1 MSTAPRALQEI
12 TFAAA
17 ARDYLRSLPLEHFM
31 EATPQATQRA
41 ITLASLALVHARRP
55 EVQVFNE
62 LLIQY
67 RRRGSREILRVV
79 PDNMVVLWEEP
90 IQAVGSY
97 DLPLQPTKPYWVLE
111 YVSKGSERKDYED
124 SHAKYEHDLKVPFF
138 LLFYPDIQDLTL
150 YKHNR
155 RKYTTVLPNR
165 HGRYPIPDLE
175 LELGVVD
182 GWVRYWFRGELL
194 PLPAE
199 MQQELD
205 ATRRQLIEEQRRTE
219 EQKQRV
225 EQEKQRAEQE
235 KQRAE
240 EEKQRAEQ
248 LAQQVAQAEQ
258 ARTKLER
265 ELERLRAELARRE
278 ASGS

>member
-1 MSTAPRALQEI
+1 MSTAPRRLQEA

-17 ARDYLRSLPLEHFM
+17 AREYARSLPLEHYM

-55 EVQVFNE
+55 EIQVFNE

-67 RRRGSREILRVV
+67 RRQGSRAILRVV
-79 PDNMVVLWEEP
+79 PDNMVVVWEEP

-97 DLPLQPTKPYWVLE
+97 DIPLQPAKPYWVLE
-111 YVSKGSERKDYED
+111 YVSKGNERKDYED
-124 SHAKYEHDLKVPFF
+124 SHAKYEQDLKVPFF

-155 RKYTTVLPNR
+155 RKYTTVLPNTQ
-165 HGRYPIPDLE
+165 GRYPIPELE
-175 LELGVVD
+175 LELGLLD
-182 GWVRYWFRGELL
+182 GWVRYWFRDELL

-199 MQQELD
+199 MQRELD
-205 ATRRQLIEEQRRTE
+205 FARYRLAEEQLRA
-219 EQKQRV
+219 

-240 EEKQRAEQ
+240 QEKQRADY
-248 LAQQVAQAEQ
+248 LAQQMQQSEQ
-258 ARTKLER
+258 ARAALAR
-265 ELERLRAELARRE
+265 ELESLRAELTRRQAPE
-278 ASGS
+278 A